1 MQEKYLLPSPDV
13 SPETPI
19 PLLTEPAA
27 GKVENQWPSGST
39 ELLNGLTDDN
49 RKLVGYMIPWDP
61 WLYHQLF
68 NPTAGGAEVI
78 SFRIADCLLVLEVQP
93 DFFSWIKSCL
103 NFNTNTIH
111 HVVKSTI

>member
-13 SPETPI
+13 SPETPF

-49 RKLVGYMIPWDP
+49 RKLVGYMVPWDP

-78 SFRIADCLLVLEVQP
+78 SFRIADCLLGA
-93 DFFSWIKSCL
+93 
-103 NFNTNTIH
+103 
-111 HVVKSTI
+111 